1 METSLIDVVDDNN
14 SRLYGF
20 EQGSMT
26 GPDSKLAAN
35 IEKVEIDRGGRA
47 ILDPGDFPGSLA
59 PVAPHQGL
67 YFFHCQMDRRY
78 IPPPVG
84 CGTGKRVER

>member
-1 METSLIDVVDDNN
+1 MATSLIDAVDTNDA
-14 SRLYGF
+14 RLNGF

-35 IEKVEIDRGGRA
+35 IGKVKVDRGRRA
-47 ILDPGDFPGSLA
+47 ILNPGDFPGSLA

-67 YFFHCQMDRRY
+67 
-78 IPPPVG
+78 
-84 CGTGKRVER
+84 